1 MSASRVDTSLEATV
15 ERLQHRIERLKQRQ
29 RQARDNV
36 ARVGKLDF
44 TAING
49 RDWDLFRDLHEPDV
63 RVVMGSMVTT
73 SADAHVE
80 TMKGLLSSTDTQV
93 TSHDVAFGGGEWTCC
108 LSTVTEQLN
117 GSSRRSTVCVV
128 QRWHN
133 ERVAE
138 EYRLIADSPND

>member
-1 MSASRVDTSLEATV
+1 MSTSGVDTSLEATV
-15 ERLQHRIERLKQRQ
+15 ERLQRRIERLKQRQ

-36 ARVGKLDF
+36 ARVDKLDF
-44 TAING
+44 TAVNG

-73 SADAHVE
+73 GIDSHVE
-80 TMKGLLSSTDTQV
+80 AMKGLLSANTQIV
-93 TSHDVAFGGGEWTCC
+93 SHDVAFGSGEWTCC

-117 GSSRRSTVCVV
+117 GSGHRSTVCVV

-138 EYRLIADSPND
+138 EYRLIADSPNE

>member
-1 MSASRVDTSLEATV
+1 MSASGVDTSLEATV

-36 ARVGKLDF
+36 ARVGQLDF
-44 TAING
+44 TAVNG
-49 RDWDLFRDLHEPDV
+49 RDWDLFRELHEPDV

-73 SADAHVE
+73 GVDEHLE
-80 TMKGLLSSTDTQV
+80 TMRGLLSSTDTQV
-93 TSHDVAFGGGEWTCC
+93 TSHDVCFGSGEWTCC

-117 GSSRRSTVCVV
+117 GSSRKSTVCVV

-133 ERVAE
+133 GKVAE
-138 EYRLIADSPND
+138 EYRLITDSPND